1 MLSLPQRSGTK
12 VGAILFSL
20 GVGLAAVV
28 GVVFTSVLLGAFIA
42 WLFDSNGW
50 TGLGEYKPWLP
61 IIFGEYSI
69 VPGVVV
75 GAVVCWKMWKSRLHA
90 RHER

>member
-1 MLSLPQRSGTK
+1 MLSLTQGSGTK
-12 VGAILFSL
+12 LGAILYGL
-20 GVGLAAVV
+20 GLGLATLV
-28 GVVFTSVLLGAFIA
+28 GVVFTSFLLGAFIA

-69 VPGVVV
+69 VPGVIV
-75 GAVVCWKMWKSRLHA
+75 GAVVCWKIVKSKLRA
-90 RHER
+90 